1 MNTATSFRYQL
12 SDYRYAFPIFY
23 GIMIVLYVAAGLTSQ
38 TLAQGRASLP
48 GWKPPASG
56 FCSSQR
62 CAPSAKTFW
71 CTCSSG
77 ATRKT
82 LVKGWIC
89 TALVV
94 DALLVLFNLVILGVF
109 LLSGVPVVS
118 PLFNMGLDPFPLRL
132 FANSL
137 QMYCANLLLM
147 SIGYLLTCGFYRLNK
162 IGKCVVSILIGGA
175 LFLFGNFT
183 IQHEELV
190 DAALDA
196 FFTFPYTHPF
206 LSGGFHLLAA
216 AILMALCWLIIQD
229 IQKETAPLPK

>member
-38 TLAQGRASLP
+38 TLAQGESFT
-48 GWKPPASG
+48 SG
-56 FCSSQR
+56 LETSSQWFLFVAAM
-62 CAPSAKTFW
+62 CTFRQNFLVHLQL
-71 CTCSSG
+71 G

-89 TALVV
+89 AALVV
-94 DALLVLFNLVILGVF
+94 DALLVLINLIILSIF
-109 LLSGVPVVS
+109 LLIGLPVAS
-118 PLFNMGLDPFPLRL
+118 TLFNWGLDPIPLRL
-132 FANSL
+132 FSNSL

-162 IGKCVVSILIGGA
+162 IGKWIVSILMGGVV
-175 LFLFGNFT
+175 LLLGNLA
-183 IQHEELV
+183 IQFESAV
-190 DAALDA
+190 NAALDA

-206 LSGGFHLLAA
+206 LAGGFYLLAA
-216 AILMALCWLIIQD
+216 AIIMALCWLIIRD
-229 IQKETAPLPK
+229 IPERNSSAS

>member
-38 TLAQGRASLP
+38 TLAQGESFT
-48 GWKPPASG
+48 SG
-56 FCSSQR
+56 LETSSQWFLFVAAM
-62 CAPSAKTFW
+62 CTFRQNFLVHLQL
-71 CTCSSG
+71 G

-89 TALVV
+89 AALVI
-94 DALLVLFNLVILGVF
+94 DALLVLINLIILSIF
-109 LLSGVPVVS
+109 LLIGLPVAS
-118 PLFNMGLDPFPLRL
+118 TLFNWGLDPIPLRL
-132 FANSL
+132 FANSV

-162 IGKCVVSILIGGA
+162 IGKWIVSILMGGVVLLLGHLA
-175 LFLFGNFT
+175 
-183 IQHEELV
+183 IQFESAV
-190 DAALDA
+190 NAALDA

-216 AILMALCWLIIQD
+216 AIIMALCWLIIRD
-229 IQKETAPLPK
+229 IPERNSSAS